1 MDRIFLIQILESG
14 DPAFPELMVFCE
26 IWGPEGIV
34 LGDSNLVG
42 CLAMLT
48 GK

>member
-14 DPAFPELMVFCE
+14 DLAYSELMVVCE
-26 IWGPEGIV
+26 NWRSESIV

-42 CLAMLT
+42 CWV
-48 GK
+48 